1 MNSPTLLLH
10 VLLAVSLAMSVLSAI
25 AFPLNVRRMPRVS
38 RPRRPDPPAWPR
50 VSIVVPAR
58 NEEGTVE
65 AGVRSHLAQEYPGPP
80 PQVVVVD
87 DRSTDAT
94 RAVVEAIARVEP
106 RLRVVAGGDVPAG
119 WLGKP
124 HALHQGA
131 AAADGDLLLF
141 ADADVVYSPAA
152 LAEAVRLLEAERL
165 DFLSLF
171 PALEMHGFWE
181 NVLMPYIPISFF
193 FGLGFLANSD
203 RHRWMAAGGGAGNLV
218 RRSAYDATGGH
229 AAIRDSVI
237 DDMRLALAVK
247 RAGFRC
253 RIALADDRVR
263 VRMYRGFR
271 EVWNGF
277 TKNVAFVFAG
287 AFGLAFLLGIA
298 LTLVAA
304 LAPVGALAAWAL
316 GLPISRADVVLA
328 AAALLLTILLR
339 AALAKRLAYPQW
351 AAWTQPLMTAVWG
364 GLIVRSLYW
373 RFVRRELRW
382 RGRGYDA
389 QRARF

>member
-1 MNSPTLLLH
+1 MSSLLHALLL
-10 VLLAVSLAMSVLSAI
+10 VSLAMSVLSAI
-25 AFPLNVRRMPRVS
+25 AFPLNVRGMPRLS
-38 RPRRPDPPAWPR
+38 RPRRPDPASWPR

-58 NEEGTVE
+58 NEERTVE
-65 AGVRSHLAQEYPGPP
+65 TGVRSHLAQEYPGPP
-80 PQVVVVD
+80 PEVVVVD

-94 RAVVEAIARVEP
+94 RAIVETISREDP
-106 RLRVVAGGDVPAG
+106 RLRVVDGGELPEG

-131 AAADGDLLLF
+131 AAASGDLLLF

-152 LAEAVRLLEAERL
+152 LAEAVRLLEADRI

-181 NVLMPYIPISFF
+181 NVLMPNIPISFF

-218 RRSAYDATGGH
+218 RRSAYEAAGGH

-237 DDMRLALAVK
+237 DDIRLAMAVK

-253 RIALADDRVR
+253 RIALADDRVA

-287 AFGLAFLLGIA
+287 GFGLLFLLGTA
-298 LTLVAA
+298 LTWVAA
-304 LAPVGALAAWAL
+304 LAPVAALIAWGL
-316 GLPISRADVVLA
+316 GLPVSRGDVGLA
-328 AAALLLTILLR
+328 VAALLLTTLLR
-339 AALAKRLAYPQW
+339 ALLAKRLAYPQW
-351 AAWTQPLMTAVWG
+351 TAWTQPLMTAVWG

>member
-1 MNSPTLLLH
+1 MSALLHGLLL
-10 VLLAVSLAMSVLSAI
+10 VSLGMSLFSALV
-25 AFPLNVRRMPRVS
+25 FPLNVRSMPRLS
-38 RPRRPDPPAWPR
+38 RPRRPDPARWPS

-58 NEEGTVE
+58 NEERGVE
-65 AGVRSHLAQEYPGPP
+65 AGVRSQLAQDYPGPP
-80 PQVVVVD
+80 PEVLVVD

-94 RAVVEAIARVEP
+94 RAIVEGVAREQP
-106 RLRVVAGGDVPAG
+106 RLRVLAGGEPPPG

-131 AAADGDLLLF
+131 AAASGELLLF
-141 ADADVVYSPAA
+141 ADADVVYAPQA
-152 LAEAVRLLEAERL
+152 LADAVRLLEADRL

-171 PALEMHGFWE
+171 PWLEMRGFWE
-181 NVLMPYIPISFF
+181 NVLMPNIPISFF

-218 RRSAYDATGGH
+218 RRPAYDAAGGH

-237 DDMRLALAVK
+237 DDIRLAMAVK

-253 RIALADDRVR
+253 RIAAADDHLRI
-263 VRMYRGFR
+263 RMYRGFR

-287 AFGLAFLLGIA
+287 GFGIVFLLGTVLMLFA
-298 LTLVAA
+298 SLAPVAA
-304 LAPVGALAAWAL
+304 LAARALGAPVPPVDVALAAASL
-316 GLPISRADVVLA
+316 F
-328 AAALLLTILLR
+328 LTILLR
-339 AALAKRLAYPQW
+339 ALLARRLRYPPW
-351 AAWTQPLMTAVWG
+351 AAWTHPLMSTVWG

-382 RGRGYDA
+382 RGRRYDA
-389 QRARF
+389 QRAGF